1 MDKLRTNM
9 ICEYI
14 YIYVIYMNHPCQK
27 KLFEIII
34 EFKKS

>member
-14 YIYVIYMNHPCQK
+14 YIYICDIYESSMSK
-27 KLFEIII
+27 KTI
-34 EFKKS
+34 